1 MYTHVH
7 VFLEALRAGLRSAS
21 HAEVGHKP
29 DNIFVVHLR
38 EQLDLPSDAG
48 HHLTPAT
55 DTDLLQSIET
65 TIEVVTN
72 LQQLQ

>member
-1 MYTHVH
+1 MYLYIHVANLIISLH
-7 VFLEALRAGLRSAS
+7 FSTKKSAMY
-21 HAEVGHKP
+21 KP

-48 HHLTPAT
+48 HHLTAAT

-72 LQQLQ
+72 LQQL